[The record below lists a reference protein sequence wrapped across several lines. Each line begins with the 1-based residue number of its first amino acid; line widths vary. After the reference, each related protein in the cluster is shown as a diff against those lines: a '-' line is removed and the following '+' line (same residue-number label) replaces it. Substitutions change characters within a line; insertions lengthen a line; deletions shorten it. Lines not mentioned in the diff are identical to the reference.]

1 MAMRIS
7 TRQLQRA
14 AERAAEAIGIPMA
27 DLWPELTAGIGW
39 GIYRRFGNGRQT
51 IAEALTGREA
61 FQLLKGIEI
70 GATLR

>member
-14 AERAAEAIGIPMA
+14 AERAAEAIGIPTA

-39 GIYRRFGNGRQT
+39 GVYRRFGNGRQV
-51 IAEALTGREA
+51 IADALTAREA
-61 FQLLKGIEI
+61 FQLLKGIEL